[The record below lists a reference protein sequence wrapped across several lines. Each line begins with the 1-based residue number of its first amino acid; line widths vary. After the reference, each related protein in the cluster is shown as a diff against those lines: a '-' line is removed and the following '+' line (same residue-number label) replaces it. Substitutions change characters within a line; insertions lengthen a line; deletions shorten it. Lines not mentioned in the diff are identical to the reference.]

1 MRSALLLATAIMGMG
16 SAAHAQQI
24 LAAGSIF
31 GGPAQVRA
39 VCYFYNAGLAAVTL
53 TDSEISD
60 ENGTV
65 LPLAVDQ
72 CHATGA
78 AGTALGAGK
87 ACGIAADI
95 ANNSPYNCQV
105 SVSPNKTNV
114 RGILEVR
121 DSNQVPLKNVE
132 LR

>member
-1 MRSALLLATAIMGMG
+1 MRSALLLAVSIMGMG
-16 SAAHAQQI
+16 SAAQAQQV
-24 LAAGSIF
+24 LAAGSLY

-39 VCYFYNAGLAAVTL
+39 VCYFYNASPTAEVTL
-53 TDSEISD
+53 SRSEITD

-65 LPLAVDQ
+65 MPLAVDQ
-72 CHATGA
+72 CGVGLA
-78 AGTALGAGK
+78 AGR

-95 ANNSPYNCQV
+95 ANNSPYNCQT

-114 RGILEVR
+114 RGVLEVR
-121 DSNQVPLKNVE
+121 DSGQVPLKNVE